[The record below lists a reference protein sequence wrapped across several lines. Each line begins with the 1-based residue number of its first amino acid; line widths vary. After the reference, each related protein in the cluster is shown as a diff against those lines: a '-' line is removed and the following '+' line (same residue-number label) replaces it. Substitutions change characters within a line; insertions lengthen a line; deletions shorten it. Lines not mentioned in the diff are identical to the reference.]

1 MSKKVKGLL
10 ILLFSYIIAFI
21 IGLLT
26 FIILENKVHIMVN
39 LLISNIVSTI
49 VIWIIGI
56 FFKSASVYDPYWSIQ
71 TPVIY
76 LCLLIKYQNFNLGNI
91 LFFLA
96 ILFWAIRLTYNFIKG
111 FNDISYIDWRYKKIK
126 ETTKRYY
133 QIVSLLGIHLV
144 PTLVVFFASIPSFYY
159 VIFNNNFS
167 FINLIGIAIMILGTL
182 LELISDKNMH
192 EFKKIRKSNKEII
205 NIGLW
210 KYSRHPNYLGEI
222 LFWYGVALTY
232 ILSNMY
238 HYYVILGA
246 ILNTLLFLF
255 ISIPLAENNL
265 RTYKENYN
273 EYKQNTRML
282 LPIKKHFK

>member
-39 LLISNIVSTI
+39 LLISNVISTI

-56 FFKSASVYDPYWSIQ
+56 FFKSASIYDPYWSIQ

-192 EFKKIRKSNKEII
+192 EFKKIIKSNKDII

>member
-1 MSKKVKGLL
+1 MSKKSKGLL
-10 ILLFSYIIAFI
+10 ILLFSYIIAFV

-26 FIILENKVHIMVN
+26 FIILEDKLHIMVN
-39 LLISNIVSTI
+39 LLISNVVSTI

-76 LCLLIKYQNFNLGNI
+76 LCLLIKYKNFNLGNI

-126 ETTKRYY
+126 ETTESFY

-159 VIFNNNFS
+159 VIFNNGFS

-182 LELISDKNMH
+182 LELVSDKNMH
-192 EFKKIRKSNKEII
+192 EFKKNRTSNKEII
-205 NIGLW
+205 NVGLW

-232 ILSNMY
+232 ILSNTS
-238 HYYVILGA
+238 HYYIVLGA

-265 RTYKENYN
+265 RKYKENYN
-273 EYKQNTRML
+273 EYKDNTRML

>member
-49 VIWIIGI
+49 IIWIVGI
-56 FFKSASVYDPYWSIQ
+56 FFKSASIYDPYWSIQ

-91 LFFLA
+91 LFFFA
-96 ILFWAIRLTYNFIKG
+96 ILFWAIRLTYNFING

-126 ETTKRYY
+126 GTTKSFY
-133 QIVSLLGIHLV
+133 QIVSLLGIHLI

-159 VIFNNNFS
+159 VIFNKNFS

-182 LELISDKNMH
+182 LELLSDKNMH

-222 LFWYGVALTY
+222 LFWYGVALTF
-232 ILSNMY
+232 ILSNVSLW
-238 HYYVILGA
+238 YVIIGA
-246 ILNTLLFLF
+246 ILNTLLFVF
-255 ISIPLAENNL
+255 VSIPMAENHL
-265 RTYKENYN
+265 SSYKENYSD
-273 EYKQNTRML
+273 YKQSTRML
-282 LPIKKHFK
+282 LPLKK

>member
-1 MSKKVKGLL
+1 MSKKSKGLL
-10 ILLFSYIIAFI
+10 ILLFSYIIAFV

-26 FIILENKVHIMVN
+26 FIILEDKLHIMVN
-39 LLISNIVSTI
+39 LLISNVVSTI

-56 FFKSASVYDPYWSIQ
+56 FFKSASIYDPYWSIQ

-126 ETTKRYY
+126 ETTKRFY

-159 VIFNNNFS
+159 VIFNNGFS

-182 LELISDKNMH
+182 LELLSDKNIH

-222 LFWYGVALTY
+222 LFWYGVALTH
-232 ILSNMY
+232 ILSNTT
-238 HYYVILGA
+238 HYYIILGA

-265 RTYKENYN
+265 RKYKENYN
-273 EYKQNTRML
+273 EYKENTRML